1 MGDLVLIIIRMS
13 VLCHLHCYA
22 IKEKM
27 HVKDRQR
34 WFRVHEHL
42 VSHFL

>member
-1 MGDLVLIIIRMS
+1 MGELFLIIIKMS

-27 HVKDRQR
+27 HVKGVQ
-34 WFRVHEHL
+34 L
-42 VSHFL
+42 